1 MKGVVV
7 KKSGDK
13 TVAVSVAKERHHGL
27 YGKKIVKTRRFL
39 VHDPDNK
46 AQVGDLVTIRS
57 TRPVSARKRWVI
69 ENYGS

>member
-13 TVAVSVAKERHHGL
+13 TVAVAVTSVKHHGL

-39 VHDPDNK
+39 VHDSENK
-46 AQVGDLVTIRS
+46 AQVGDSVTIRS
-57 TRPVSARKRWVI
+57 MRPMSARKRWVI
-69 ENYGS
+69 ESYAP